1 MMKYIGLKPGGEETL
16 LPAPAEAVFDSSED
30 APADL
35 FRGVF
40 PLAESV
46 GTLTGLRVEDS
57 GGNTFFLGTADVQR
71 EIFAGSGSELR
82 LSCRSLAGLLLDSEP
97 IPQIYEYPDL
107 ATIFARHIRPY
118 GFTSCVGD
126 TRIFHGP
133 FRVTKGMSEWQTA
146 ALFCK
151 TYLRT
156 EPRVRGSVFDAS
168 GGASGPPLLLDRS
181 AGTRFFRAEL
191 RRRCC
196 DRISELYALS
206 SATGAYLLAASD
218 AETSALGIVRRRCLT
233 STSADGAA
241 LLKAADR
248 KAFAVLA
255 DCPGMPETAAGAP
268 AALRNAALGS
278 LSGLTVAQVT
288 CTLGSGGVF
297 TRYLLRKD

>member
-1 MMKYIGLKPGGEETL
+1 VMKYIGLKPGGEETV
-16 LPAPAEAVFDSSED
+16 LPAPAEAVFDFSED

-40 PLAESV
+40 PLAESF
-46 GTLTGLRVEDS
+46 GTLTGLRVEDA
-57 GGNTFFLGTADVQR
+57 GGETFFLGTADVQR
-71 EIFAGSGSELR
+71 EIFAGAGSELR

-107 ATIFARHIRPY
+107 ATIFARHVRPY
-118 GFTSCVGD
+118 GFTSCIGE
-126 TRIFHGP
+126 TGIFRGP
-133 FRVTKGMSEWQTA
+133 LRVTKGMSEWQTA

-151 TYLRT
+151 TYLQT
-156 EPRVRGSVFDAS
+156 APRVRGSVFDAT
-168 GGASGPPLLLDRS
+168 GGAAGTPLLLDNS

-191 RRRCC
+191 RQRCC
-196 DRISELYALS
+196 DRISEVYALS
-206 SATGAYLLAASD
+206 SSTGAYVPAASD

-233 STSADGAA
+233 ASADGAA

-255 DCPGMPETAAGAP
+255 DCPGMPQTCVGAS
-268 AALRNAALGS
+268 AALRDKTLGG